1 MSEPNPNPGGPPA
14 RVALRMR
21 VQIELV
27 SRSGEHEQLEFI
39 IVPEK
44 EADFYSGF
52 LSESTPMARAIL
64 GQPVGSAMPYTVGD
78 GQEIRILSAA
88 LAPGENPAAGAEAAA
103 RRKAAVEEARRQSDR
118 TNAIIFASSFEG
130 KWGGYDADSIEE
142 NWK

>member
-1 MSEPNPNPGGPPA
+1 MSEPNPTPASPA
-14 RVALRMR
+14 RVGLRMR

-27 SRSGEHEQLEFI
+27 SRSGESEPLEFI

-44 EADFYSGF
+44 DADFYSGY

-64 GQPVGSAMPYTVGD
+64 GRAVGSAVPYTAGD
-78 GQEIRILSAA
+78 GQEIRILSATPA
-88 LAPGENPAAGAEAAA
+88 GEENEKEAAEAAA
-103 RRKAAVEEARRQSDR
+103 RRKAAVDEARRQSDR

-130 KWGGYDADSIEE
+130 KWGGYDADSIDE